1 MGAWRGRPAE
11 GGCPLPREA
20 PTSLW
25 GLLPARGANS
35 NPGNRTAREGSAGSS
50 TSGGYNL
57 ARTAAFLQVFLLCPV
72 GAVGSWRARLQRAG
86 VTTHPCLCRQPHP
99 RPQPRG
105 PRPPWSPGR
114 GLSKLTQSRSGPV
127 SWPWPPALTQTVAV
141 ASSGPP
147 VPTHAPPPASQHS
160 QGIRSHHF
168 HASPGTKSKIQSP
181 CWRPPASRGAAWPPQ
196 PHSLLRGYEN
206 PGVPGQWVL
215 REGHRRR

>member
-99 RPQPRG
+99 RPQPSG

-114 GLSKLTQSRSGPV
+114 GLSKLTRSRSGPV
-127 SWPWPPALTQTVAV
+127 SRPWPPALTQPVAV

-168 HASPGTKSKIQSP
+168 HASPVPRARFRVLAGGRLLP
-181 CWRPPASRGAAWPPQ
+181 EGLPGPPAPLPVAW
-196 PHSLLRGYEN
+196 
-206 PGVPGQWVL
+206 V
-215 REGHRRR
+215 